1 MVKPI
6 AKFSFMEQ
14 WKEYKLGDISKNIF
28 AGGDA
33 SKFSCKKNKTEM
45 YSIPIYANAIEDDG
59 LYGYTNTA
67 VVCEPAVT
75 IAARG
80 AGTGNV
86 IYRSKP
92 FTPIVRLITIIPKDN
107 INPLFLA
114 CALRLKKLSGDG
126 SAIPQLTVPEVK
138 KIAVNIP
145 SLNTQNKIANFVE
158 NINQKI
164 TLNRR
169 INDNLMPT
177 YYA

>member
-1 MVKPI
+1 
-6 AKFSFMEQ
+6 MEQ

-33 SKFSCKKNKTEM
+33 SKFSCKKNKTDM
-45 YSIPIYANAIEDDG
+45 YFIPIYANAIENDG

-67 VVCEPAVT
+67 VVSEPAVT

-92 FTPIVRLITIIPKDN
+92 FTPIVRLISIIPN
-107 INPLFLA
+107 ENVNPLFLA
-114 CALRLKKLSGDG
+114 CALQLKKLSGDG
-126 SAIPQLTVPEVK
+126 SAIPQLTVPEVR
-138 KIAVNIP
+138 KITINIP

-158 NINQKI
+158 KINQKI

-169 INDNLMPT
+169 INDNLKPI